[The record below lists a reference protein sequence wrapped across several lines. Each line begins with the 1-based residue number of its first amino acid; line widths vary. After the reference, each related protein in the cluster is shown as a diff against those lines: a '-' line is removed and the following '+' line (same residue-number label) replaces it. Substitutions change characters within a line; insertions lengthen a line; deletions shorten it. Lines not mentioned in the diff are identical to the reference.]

1 MVADNIE
8 SKKRLNLKK
17 ILFISIIIIFLLIL
31 TGTIAYFIA
40 IKASQPE
47 TKTKIEDS
55 KGKYT
60 YPGGEY
66 LTNLADKGYIKLT
79 IEFELEN
86 KEMIKELDK
95 RKAEIRDR
103 VNFVL
108 RSKTSE
114 DIKGDT
120 GMEKLRDSIKK
131 ELNLLLKQ
139 GRVLDVYFTNII
151 VQ

>member
-1 MVADNIE
+1 MADNIE
-8 SKKRLNLKK
+8 SKKRLDLKK
-17 ILFISIIIIFLLIL
+17 ILFMFIVIIFLLAL
-31 TGTIAYFIA
+31 TGTIAYLIA

-47 TKTKIEDS
+47 AKTNIENV
-55 KGKYT
+55 KGKYI

-120 GMEKLRDSIKK
+120 GMEKLGNSIKK
-131 ELNLLLKQ
+131 ELNMLLKQ
-139 GRVLDVYFTNII
+139 GRVLDVYFTSII